1 MDDVSI
7 KLKKLAGLARDAL
20 NHKDS
25 YQRLI
30 ASAKKE
36 NNRNWAR
43 TTSGK
48 NALAA
53 EDLLFTSIR
62 NSMELCSELLEKT
75 GGAET
80 LLQIIGQG
88 SAKIIKFDNNKR
100 EKINGTGG
108 IYETPTMEN
117 LRETNLDKTSSTNQK
132 HTALVK
138 YREELSKNVNNKYF
152 SLNSQLVADYGD
164 KAADILTPIITIFD
178 ANFKEKE
185 KKRLDYNTKKRTAN
199 QVTQAKKDENWAFGK
214 SKKWWY
220 KKALEQMNG
229 MGVTDCTNVGDG
241 RSAEGLSFHKERK
254 VWRYTDNKTDVELQ
268 DR

>member
-7 KLKKLAGLARDAL
+7 KLKKLAGLARDAR
-20 NHKDS
+20 NHKDL

-36 NNRNWAR
+36 NKSNWAR

-48 NALAA
+48 SALAA
-53 EDLLFTSIR
+53 EDLLFTSID
-62 NSMELCSELLEKT
+62 NSMKLCVELLEKT
-75 GGAET
+75 DDAKT

-88 SAKIIKFDNNKR
+88 SVKIIKFNNNIR
-100 EKINGTGG
+100 EKIDGPGG
-108 IYETPTMEN
+108 IYETPTMVS
-117 LRETNLDKTSSTNQK
+117 LRETNLDKKSSNNMK
-132 HTALVK
+132 NTAKKNYL
-138 YREELSKNVNNKYF
+138 EELSKHVIDKYF
-152 SLNSQLVADYGD
+152 SLNLQLVEDYGVE
-164 KAADILTPIITIFD
+164 AADILTPLINIFD

-254 VWRYTDNKTDVELQ
+254 VWRYTDDKTDVELQ